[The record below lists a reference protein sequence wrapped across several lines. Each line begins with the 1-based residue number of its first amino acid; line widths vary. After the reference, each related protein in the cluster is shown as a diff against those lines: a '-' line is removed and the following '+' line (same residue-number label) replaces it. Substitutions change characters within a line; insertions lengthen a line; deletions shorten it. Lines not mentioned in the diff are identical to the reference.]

1 MCFKINLLE
10 LNTLLYLS
18 LNTPRSLSLTSY
30 ALILLIYQADIAESS
45 GKSTEGH

>member
-18 LNTPRSLSLTSY
+18 LNTPRSLSLSY